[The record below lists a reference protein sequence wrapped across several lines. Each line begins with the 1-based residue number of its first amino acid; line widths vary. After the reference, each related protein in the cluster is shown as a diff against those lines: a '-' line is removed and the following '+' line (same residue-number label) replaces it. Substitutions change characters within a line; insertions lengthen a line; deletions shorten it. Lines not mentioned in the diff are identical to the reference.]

1 MDPVTSSTTNRPLAN
16 RELIARAP
24 RVVVKIGSSSLTR
37 PDGSLNYEQFDQI
50 SEIIAKRAAQG
61 RQVVLVTSGS
71 IAAGL
76 APLGMSE
83 RPKDLATQQAVAAV
97 GQGMLLA
104 LYSEQFALHGQQAA
118 QVLLTSD
125 DLVRRQSNVNAA
137 RALDTLLNLGVTP
150 IVNENDVV
158 ATDEIRFGDNDR
170 LAALV
175 AHLVRA
181 DALVL
186 LTDVDGL
193 YDGPPSRPGTKRIDV
208 VTGPED
214 LEGIEVTGRGSS
226 VGTGGMVTKLEA
238 ASIATNAGVPVVL
251 TAADN
256 VAEALAGQPVGTWF
270 AATGRRKSTR
280 RLWLAHSARTRG
292 RLVLDDGAM
301 HAITHGKRS
310 LLAAGITRVE
320 GDFEPGDAVELA
332 GEDGVVVARGLSSFG
347 SAELG
352 EIRGLSTN
360 QLEERGIIHPRP
372 AVHRDDLVITHPY

>member
-37 PDGSLNYEQFDQI
+37 PDGSLNYERFAQI
-50 SEIIAKRAAQG
+50 SEIIAKRAAKG

-76 APLGMSE
+76 APLGMTE

-104 LYSEQFALHGQQAA
+104 LYSEQFAIHGQQAA

-193 YDGPPSRPGTKRIDV
+193 YDGPPSRPGTRRIDV
-208 VTGPED
+208 VTGPGD
-214 LEGIEVTGRGSS
+214 LAGIEVTGRGSS
-226 VGTGGMVTKLEA
+226 VGTGGMVTKLESA
-238 ASIATNAGVPVVL
+238 AIATGSGIPVVL
-251 TAADN
+251 TSADQ
-256 VAEALAGQPVGTWF
+256 AGDAHAGRPVGTWF
-270 AATGRRKSTR
+270 AARAHRMSAR
-280 RLWLAHSARTRG
+280 RLWLAHAAKPRG
-292 RLVLDDGAM
+292 SVLVDAGA
-301 HAITHGKRS
+301 AAAVGERQRS
-310 LLAAGITRVE
+310 LLAPGVTEVI
-320 GDFEPGDAVELA
+320 GDFEAGDVVEVI
-332 GEDGVVVARGLSSFG
+332 GPDGLVARGVVAYHSD
-347 SAELG
+347 ELV
-352 EIRGLSTN
+352 ELLTETANRS
-360 QLEERGIIHPRP
+360 QLRP
-372 AVHRDDLVITHPY
+372 VVHRDDLAVVRDLGGRARGR